1 MLNRRT
7 VLLGAAAGGLLAG
20 LPGRTVLAGEQRLVV
35 VTSYPQEMISHYV
48 DAFQTRHPGVRVDV
62 VWLSGHDARDYLL
75 GEGRGKAD
83 VFWAPN
89 VPVFLDLARRGDFR
103 PLEIDRKGLPA
114 RLGRQEISD
123 PQGRFLATEVA
134 GYGFVFNPARLKAA
148 GLPEP
153 ATWDDLAKP
162 AYAGQVVMPD
172 LSVLGFGP
180 TVIEIVL
187 QHKGWTAGWGL
198 LARIAGNGVLE
209 TAHGEDLMD
218 LLVHGDKSI
227 GITIDFFADQAIARG
242 VPLKFVYPPANAFE
256 PADIAVLKAAANPRA
271 ARQFAAFVLSAAGQS
286 LLINPDLRR
295 LAIRPE
301 VYHSA
306 PPGYFNPW
314 ASAFA
319 ANLDFDSAVYA
330 RRKAVDMALFRT
342 MIADPAARTA
352 PLWAKIRALSARP
365 LPAGAKPLLA
375 NAEQAL
381 THPPVDEAEAAP
393 LFEAFRWQDQ
403 DAKAVTAVTTVWAA
417 RVDQAVKTAAEALRQ
432 ADLTVKAG

>member
-20 LPGRTVLAGEQRLVV
+20 FQGRPAWAGERRLVV
-35 VTSYPQEMISHYV
+35 LTSYPQEMISHYV
-48 DAFQTRHPGVRVDV
+48 DAFQKRHPGVRVDI

-75 GEGRGKAD
+75 GEGRGKVD

-89 VPVFLDLARRGDFR
+89 MPVFLDLAGRGDFR
-103 PLEIDRKGLPA
+103 PLRIDRAGLPD

-134 GYGFVFNPARLKAA
+134 GYGLVFNPARLAAA

-153 ATWDDLAKP
+153 ANWDDLAKP

-187 QHKGWTAGWGL
+187 QHKGWAAGWAL

-209 TAHGEDLMD
+209 TAHGDDLMD
-218 LLVHGDKSI
+218 LLMHGDKSI

-256 PADIAVLKAAANPRA
+256 PADIAILKDAPNAGA
-271 ARQFAAFVLSAAGQS
+271 ARQYVSFVLSDAGQR
-286 LLINPDLRR
+286 LLIDPDLRR
-295 LAIRPE
+295 LAIRPA
-301 VYHSA
+301 VYGSA

-319 ANLDFDSAVYA
+319 GALDFDSAVFA
-330 RRKAVDMALFRT
+330 RRKAVDMAVFRT
-342 MIADPAARTA
+342 MIAEPAPRTG
-352 PLWAKIRALSARP
+352 PLWAKARALSARP
-365 LPAGAKPLLA
+365 LPAPARALLRTA
-375 NAEQAL
+375 TEAL
-381 THPPVDEAEAAP
+381 TRPPLTEAEAAP
-393 LFEAFRWQDQ
+393 LFESWRWQDQ

-417 RVDQAVKTAAEALRQ
+417 RMDQAVKTAAQALAQ
-432 ADLTVKAG
+432 ADQAAKAG